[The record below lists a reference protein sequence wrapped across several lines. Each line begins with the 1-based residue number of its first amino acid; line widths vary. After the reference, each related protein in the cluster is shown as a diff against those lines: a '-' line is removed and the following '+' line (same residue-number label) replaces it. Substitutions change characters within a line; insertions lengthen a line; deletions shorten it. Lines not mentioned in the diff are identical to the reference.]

1 MAYLA
6 LEHLTWPEAEALS
19 TEHALGLIP
28 TGSIEQHGPHLPLA
42 TDKLIAEEL
51 GRRIGRTIA
60 ELVIV
65 APVVPGGLS
74 DHHLAFP
81 GTVTFSEEHFGAGL
95 DAYVAAFERM
105 GVTNVAIISGHGGNL
120 GYLGRYEK
128 AHEEKSSP
136 IQLIAHHDLGGYIEA
151 MFAGARA
158 GGFDPVETDVHAGGV
173 ETSQALVAFP
183 ELVRPFEDVT
193 GYDEAQEGWLAR
205 MLEEGLETISP
216 SGVLGDPTPATA
228 KAGEAIFS
236 HIAEYLVGWIVDSLG
251 FTRSMKVSSPA
262 RLEMELGG

>member
-6 LEHLTWPEAEALS
+6 LERLTWSEVEALS
-19 TEHALGLIP
+19 GERPLGLIP

-51 GRRIGRTIA
+51 GRRIGA
-60 ELVIV
+60 ALSESVVV
-65 APVVPGGLS
+65 APVIPGGLS

-81 GTVTFSEEHFGAGL
+81 GTVTFSEELFHAAL

-105 GVTNVAIISGHGGNL
+105 GVTSVAIISGHGGNL
-120 GYLGRYEK
+120 EFLGRYEK
-128 AHEEKSSP
+128 EHADEGSP
-136 IQLIAHHDLGGYIEA
+136 MQLIAHHDLGGYINA

-173 ETSQALVAFP
+173 ETSQALAAFP

-193 GYDEAQEGWLAR
+193 GYTNAEDGWLDL
-205 MLEEGLETISP
+205 MLKNGIDAVSP
-216 SGVLGDPTPATA
+216 SGVLGDVAPASGP
-228 KAGEAIFS
+228 AGEVIFA
-236 HIAEYLVGWIVDSLG
+236 HITEYLVGWIVDSLG
-251 FTRSMKVSSPA
+251 YTR
-262 RLEMELGG
+262 G